1 MSIDLAWLR
10 HQVGTAE
17 EPPWATMRIA
27 PACPSELVVTDRQ
40 KIPYTVWGE
49 RKGTAFPVE
58 TEIETAADNGWHW
71 KERN

>member
-1 MSIDLAWLR
+1 MPIDLAWLR
-10 HQVGTAE
+10 HQAGTPE

-40 KIPYTVWGE
+40 KIPYTVWSEWMGH
-49 RKGTAFPVE
+49 RYSVE

-71 KERN
+71 KERD